1 MSKIARRHP
10 AATLLPGY
18 DRDCLVSAYLGSN
31 SSPEPED
38 LPSDAEMALYLLQE
52 DGPDQNSLR
61 CVADVVRGGLTG
73 TVLERCASVV
83 GVSADALQVG
93 LDGCP
98 DHVRQ
103 MFGLPPGPERL
114 AGTLDSAMQA
124 FAGMRLRGDDDGSG
138 GVELLCATEGCSRV
152 GRLVSYLGYSDHL
165 AVDTASELIAASLRH
180 IRIWH
185 SRLGLEPAT
194 APVNNV
200 RDFEDS
206 KPSRRREPIIVE
218 SDDRLL
224 MVLAD
229 GCDEETAFAVVSD
242 EARVAAALHS
252 IVDQIIIIRGA
263 RDAS

>member
-1 MSKIARRHP
+1 MTEHP
-10 AATLLPGY
+10 LCTTLPGY

-83 GVSADALQVG
+83 GISSDALQVG

-103 MFGLPPGPERL
+103 MFGLPPGPERS
-114 AGTLDSAMQA
+114 AGTLDSAMRV
-124 FAGMRLRGDDDGSG
+124 FDGMRLKGDDSG
-138 GVELLCATEGCSRV
+138 GIELRCATKDCSRV
-152 GRLVSYLGYSDHL
+152 GRMVSYLGYSDHL
-165 AVDTASELIAASLRH
+165 AVDTPSELIAASLRH

-185 SRLGLEPAT
+185 SGLALGGIVTLAKKGAEPE
-194 APVNNV
+194 P
-200 RDFEDS
+200 S
-206 KPSRRREPIIVE
+206 QPSRRREPVIVDP
-218 SDDRLL
+218 DDRILL
-224 MVLAD
+224 VLAD
-229 GCDEETAFAVVSD
+229 GCGDETAFAAIND
-242 EARVAAALHS
+242 TEARVAAVLPS
-252 IVDQIIIIRGA
+252 VVDQVIIVRGA